1 MRADAQQRGL
11 ERRQSDG
18 RAKLHSVAL
27 FRRRARRLELRAV
40 EAFTPLPLRRLR
52 EPFDDPACV
61 YEIKY
66 DGFRSLLF
74 LEPRGAALVSR
85 YGNRFGRFAPLA
97 DALRRSLR
105 VRSAVIDG
113 EVVCLD
119 ADGRPQFDDLLFGR
133 GVPSFVAFDLV
144 AVDGRD
150 LRALPLVE
158 RKRRLRRLVP
168 RRSPSLLYASHVVAT
183 GRALFAA
190 ACARD
195 LEGVVAKPARS
206 PYALIAGR
214 SPWVKIKFREYSQAR
229 DRHELFA
236 RQRRCG

>member
-1 MRADAQQRGL
+1 
-11 ERRQSDG
+11 
-18 RAKLHSVAL
+18 
-27 FRRRARRLELRAV
+27 
-40 EAFTPLPLRRLR
+40 
-52 EPFDDPACV
+52 
-61 YEIKY
+61 
-66 DGFRSLLF
+66 
-74 LEPRGAALVSR
+74 
-85 YGNRFGRFAPLA
+85 
-97 DALRRSLR
+97 
-105 VRSAVIDG
+105 
-113 EVVCLD
+113 VVCLD

-150 LRALPLVE
+150 LRALALVE
-158 RKRRLRRLVP
+158 RKRRLRRLLP
-168 RRSPSLLYASHVVAT
+168 RRSPGVLYASHVLGA

-236 RQRRCG
+236 R